1 MQTYDKYKDSG
12 VEWIGEIPEHWDIM
26 KLKYS
31 CRKEPYFIKTG
42 PFGSQLKGEDLKD
55 DGDVRVYS
63 QRNVI
68 DSSFS
73 EVKYYVTNAKA
84 KALKSF
90 YTKSND
96 VLITSRGTIG
106 KAAMLPKNEENGI
119 LHPCLIALRNDNKII
134 DRNYLLY
141 FINEFNGFKLNIKLE
156 SNATTIE
163 VIYTETLKNIRLIV
177 PPLNVQKQ
185 IVSYLD
191 KKCADIDKV
200 IATQQRRIELLQ
212 ELKQSTITHA
222 VTRGLNP
229 NVKMKD
235 SGVEWIGEVPEH
247 WKVMKS
253 SLMSSLIGSGTTP
266 NTNNKDYY
274 CENEEEGYNW
284 LQTGDLNNGLIISTL
299 KKVTLKAVKEC
310 NLKFYTTGS
319 IVIAMYGATI
329 GKVGILGFNTA
340 VNQACCVLSKTDK
353 IVSKFVFY
361 LFLSAKESLL
371 ISAIGGGQP
380 NISQEVIKK
389 LKVVVP
395 PLSEQRSIATYLDK
409 KCVELDKS
417 ISKAQREID
426 LLQEYKQALI
436 TEVVT
441 GKRKVS

>member
-1 MQTYDKYKDSG
+1 MENRELHRGDLLIEKSGGGDATPVGRVVRFNFEDRATCSNFVNFVSMRDNYDSNFFYYYFNAIYSNKENMLYFNQTTGIQNLK
-12 VEWIGEIPEHWDIM
+12 IGEY
-26 KLKYS
+26 L
-31 CRKEPYFIKTG
+31 G
-42 PFGSQLKGEDLKD
+42 QLI
-55 DGDVRVYS
+55 Y
-63 QRNVI
+63 
-68 DSSFS
+68 
-73 EVKYYVTNAKA
+73 
-84 KALKSF
+84 
-90 YTKSND
+90 
-96 VLITSRGTIG
+96 
-106 KAAMLPKNEENGI
+106 LPSYQEQQSI
-119 LHPCLIALRNDNKII
+119 
-134 DRNYLLY
+134 
-141 FINEFNGFKLNIKLE
+141 
-156 SNATTIE
+156 S
-163 VIYTETLKNIRLIV
+163 
-177 PPLNVQKQ
+177 
-185 IVSYLD
+185 SYLD

-200 IATQQRRIELLQ
+200 IATQQRRIKLLQ
-212 ELKQSTITHA
+212 ELKQSTITHT

-247 WKVMKS
+247 WEVMKS

-380 NISQEVIKK
+380 NISQDVIKK

-395 PLSEQRSIATYLDK
+395 PLSEQQSIATYLDK
-409 KCVELDKS
+409 KCAELDAS
-417 ISKAQREID
+417 ISKAQKEID
-426 LLQEYKQALI
+426 LLQEYKEALI
-436 TEVVT
+436 SEVVT
-441 GKRKVS
+441 GKRKVC

>member
-1 MQTYDKYKDSG
+1 MQTYEKYKDSG
-12 VEWIGEIPEHWDIM
+12 VEWIGKVPEHWEIRR
-26 KLKYS
+26 LKTDTFLKGRIGWNGLRS
-31 CRKEPYFIKTG
+31 DEFKESSYAYLVTGQDFTG
-42 PFGSQLKGEDLKD
+42 PNINWDKCYQIDKVRYDEDPFIQLQN
-55 DGDVRVYS
+55 GD
-63 QRNVI
+63 I
-68 DSSFS
+68 
-73 EVKYYVTNAKA
+73 
-84 KALKSF
+84 
-90 YTKSND
+90 
-96 VLITSRGTIG
+96 LITKDGTIG
-106 KAAMLPKNEENGI
+106 KISKVSRMDKPACLNSGIFVMKQRSSHLYEQGYIYWLLTSNLLSEYNQYTSTGTTI
-119 LHPCLIALRNDNKII
+119 LHLYQNVFENMPLLIPT
-134 DRNYLLY
+134 LLEQQA
-141 FINEFNGFKLNIKLE
+141 I
-156 SNATTIE
+156 S
-163 VIYTETLKNIRLIV
+163 
-177 PPLNVQKQ
+177 
-185 IVSYLD
+185 SYLD

-222 VTRGLNP
+222 VTHGLNP

-417 ISKAQREID
+417 ISKAQKEID
-426 LLQEYKQALI
+426 LLQEYKEALI
-436 TEVVT
+436 SEVVT